1 MYLMLFISLSFI
13 CQEYTHLF
21 IESQYTVL
29 GMQQRDIRGLTV
41 DQQHQEHVSFDHYK
55 NAIS

>member
-1 MYLMLFISLSFI
+1 MLFISLSFI